1 VSSTTDSS
9 GLNEHRMLARFLL
22 FISHGGAS
30 MCMIDSREMC
40 RAILEDAD
48 LLKAFELDS
57 EGGLDFLEAL
67 LVAPDARD
75 RTLADSVLTQ
85 LRGIEIR
92 EQVKAPPPRTV
103 AAPMQVIGGFQPAL
117 AAI

>member
-1 VSSTTDSS
+1 
-9 GLNEHRMLARFLL
+9 
-22 FISHGGAS
+22 

-48 LLKAFELDS
+48 LLKDFELDS

-67 LVAPDARD
+67 RVAPDARD

-85 LRGIEIR
+85 LRGVEIR
-92 EQVKAPPPRTV
+92 EQATPPPPRTA
-103 AAPMQVIGGFQPAL
+103 AAPMQIVGVFEPAF
-117 AAI
+117 AAV

>member
-1 VSSTTDSS
+1 
-9 GLNEHRMLARFLL
+9 
-22 FISHGGAS
+22 

-57 EGGLDFLEAL
+57 EGGLDFLESL
-67 LVAPDARD
+67 RVAPDACD

-85 LRGIEIR
+85 LRGVEIR
-92 EQVKAPPPRTV
+92 EQVTSPPPRAV
-103 AAPMQVIGGFQPAL
+103 AAPMRAVRGFQPAL
-117 AAI
+117 AAV

>member
-1 VSSTTDSS
+1 
-9 GLNEHRMLARFLL
+9 
-22 FISHGGAS
+22 

-57 EGGLDFLEAL
+57 QGGLDFLEGL

-85 LRGIEIR
+85 LRGVEIR
-92 EQVKAPPPRTV
+92 EGVASPPPRKV
-103 AAPMQVIGGFQPAL
+103 SAPMQVIGGFQPAL
-117 AAI
+117 AV

>member
-1 VSSTTDSS
+1 
-9 GLNEHRMLARFLL
+9 
-22 FISHGGAS
+22 

-67 LVAPDARD
+67 RVAPDARD

-85 LRGIEIR
+85 LRGVEIR
-92 EQVKAPPPRTV
+92 EQAAAPPPRTA
-103 AAPMQVIGGFQPAL
+103 AAPIQVVAVFKPAF
-117 AAI
+117 AAV

>member
-1 VSSTTDSS
+1 
-9 GLNEHRMLARFLL
+9 
-22 FISHGGAS
+22 

-48 LLKAFELDS
+48 LLKAFELDN

-75 RTLADSVLTQ
+75 RTLADSVLAQ
-85 LRGIEIR
+85 LRGVEIR
-92 EQVKAPPPRTV
+92 ERITWPTPRTIAP
-103 AAPMQVIGGFQPAL
+103 AAPVMGAFRPAL
-117 AAI
+117 AAV